1 MEAGSKAITL
11 SLMAETTPLYQIRLA
26 VRSELEDIAAGDSVL
41 VAASGGADSS
51 ALAAALLLECKT
63 KSIKVIALIIDHGLQ
78 KNSADVTHETKRTL
92 TKIGYENIEIRR
104 VTVEITDG
112 LEASARRARYQAL
125 NDVANSHNAVAVFLG
140 HTRDDQA
147 ETVLLGLARGSGSR
161 SLSGMAS
168 RVDRYRRPLLSITRA
183 QTEAACEEA
192 GIKFWQD
199 PHNQSMEFTR
209 VRVREVVL
217 PTMEK
222 EIGPGI
228 SDALAR
234 SAKLLRDDAD
244 ALDYLSDEIFSKL
257 EPASLE
263 ISKLESQPRA
273 IRTRV
278 LRKAIYLAGAPQGS
292 LSAEH
297 IEPVEA
303 LITAWK
309 GQGPISLPGGVTVA
323 RISGRLSLSKSGG
336 QGQLIQSERTIV
348 DLESV
353 KGEIERVVVTDEQL
367 QVRLKEIAA
376 QIEADYKNQDLLLI
390 GVLKG
395 AVMVMADLS
404 RYINRHLDMDWMAV
418 SSYGSGTKS
427 SGVVRIMKDLDKDI
441 TGRNVLIVED
451 IVDTGLTLD
460 WLSAN
465 LKSRGAKSVEIMTVL
480 RKPDSAQVEVAVKY
494 VGFDI
499 PKDFV
504 IGYGLDFNEKYRNLP
519 FIAVLAKHMYE

>member
-1 MEAGSKAITL
+1 MEAGSRAITL

-51 ALAAALLLECKT
+51 ALAVALLLECKA

-125 NDVANSHNAVAVFLG
+125 SDVANSHNAVAIFLG
-140 HTRDDQA
+140 HTKDDQA

-161 SLSGMAS
+161 SLSGMAA
-168 RVDRYRRPLLSITRA
+168 RVDRYRRPLLAITRA
-183 QTEAACEEA
+183 QTEAACAEA

-244 ALDYLSDEIFSKL
+244 ALDYLSDESVSEL
-257 EPASLE
+257 EPASLD

-273 IRTRV
+273 IRTRI
-278 LRKAIYLAGAPQGS
+278 LRRAIYLAGAPQGS

-309 GQGPISLPGGVTVA
+309 GQGAISLPGGVTVA
-323 RISGRLSLSKSGG
+323 RISGRLSLSKSSG
-336 QGQLIQSERTIV
+336 QE
-348 DLESV
+348 
-353 KGEIERVVVTDEQL
+353 
-367 QVRLKEIAA
+367 
-376 QIEADYKNQDLLLI
+376 
-390 GVLKG
+390 
-395 AVMVMADLS
+395 
-404 RYINRHLDMDWMAV
+404 
-418 SSYGSGTKS
+418 
-427 SGVVRIMKDLDKDI
+427 
-441 TGRNVLIVED
+441 
-451 IVDTGLTLD
+451 
-460 WLSAN
+460 
-465 LKSRGAKSVEIMTVL
+465 
-480 RKPDSAQVEVAVKY
+480 
-494 VGFDI
+494 
-499 PKDFV
+499 
-504 IGYGLDFNEKYRNLP
+504 
-519 FIAVLAKHMYE
+519 

>member
-63 KSIKVIALIIDHGLQ
+63 KTIKVIALIIDHGLQ

-104 VTVEITDG
+104 ITVEITDG

-125 NDVANSHNAVAVFLG
+125 NDVANSHNAVAIFLG
-140 HTRDDQA
+140 HTKDDQA

-161 SLSGMAS
+161 SLSGMAA

-257 EPASLE
+257 EPASLD

-273 IRTRV
+273 IRTRI
-278 LRKAIYLAGAPQGS
+278 LRNAIYLAGAPQGS

-336 QGQLIQSERTIV
+336 QG
-348 DLESV
+348 
-353 KGEIERVVVTDEQL
+353 
-367 QVRLKEIAA
+367 
-376 QIEADYKNQDLLLI
+376 
-390 GVLKG
+390 
-395 AVMVMADLS
+395 
-404 RYINRHLDMDWMAV
+404 
-418 SSYGSGTKS
+418 
-427 SGVVRIMKDLDKDI
+427 
-441 TGRNVLIVED
+441 
-451 IVDTGLTLD
+451 
-460 WLSAN
+460 
-465 LKSRGAKSVEIMTVL
+465 
-480 RKPDSAQVEVAVKY
+480 
-494 VGFDI
+494 
-499 PKDFV
+499 
-504 IGYGLDFNEKYRNLP
+504 
-519 FIAVLAKHMYE
+519 

>member
-125 NDVANSHNAVAVFLG
+125 SDVANSHNAVAVFLG
-140 HTRDDQA
+140 HTKDDQA
-147 ETVLLGLARGSGSR
+147 ETVLLGLSRGSGSR
-161 SLSGMAS
+161 SLSGMAA

-192 GIKFWQD
+192 GIKYWQD

-244 ALDYLSDEIFSKL
+244 ALDYLSEEIFSKL
-257 EPASLE
+257 DPASLE

-273 IRTRV
+273 IRTRI
-278 LRKAIYLAGAPQGS
+278 LRRAIYLAGAPQGS

-336 QGQLIQSERTIV
+336 QG
-348 DLESV
+348 
-353 KGEIERVVVTDEQL
+353 
-367 QVRLKEIAA
+367 
-376 QIEADYKNQDLLLI
+376 
-390 GVLKG
+390 
-395 AVMVMADLS
+395 
-404 RYINRHLDMDWMAV
+404 
-418 SSYGSGTKS
+418 
-427 SGVVRIMKDLDKDI
+427 
-441 TGRNVLIVED
+441 
-451 IVDTGLTLD
+451 
-460 WLSAN
+460 
-465 LKSRGAKSVEIMTVL
+465 
-480 RKPDSAQVEVAVKY
+480 
-494 VGFDI
+494 
-499 PKDFV
+499 
-504 IGYGLDFNEKYRNLP
+504 
-519 FIAVLAKHMYE
+519 

>member
-140 HTRDDQA
+140 HTKDDQA

-161 SLSGMAS
+161 SLSGMAA

-323 RISGRLSLSKSGG
+323 RISGRLSLSKSGR
-336 QGQLIQSERTIV
+336 QG
-348 DLESV
+348 
-353 KGEIERVVVTDEQL
+353 
-367 QVRLKEIAA
+367 
-376 QIEADYKNQDLLLI
+376 
-390 GVLKG
+390 
-395 AVMVMADLS
+395 
-404 RYINRHLDMDWMAV
+404 
-418 SSYGSGTKS
+418 
-427 SGVVRIMKDLDKDI
+427 
-441 TGRNVLIVED
+441 
-451 IVDTGLTLD
+451 
-460 WLSAN
+460 
-465 LKSRGAKSVEIMTVL
+465 
-480 RKPDSAQVEVAVKY
+480 
-494 VGFDI
+494 
-499 PKDFV
+499 
-504 IGYGLDFNEKYRNLP
+504 
-519 FIAVLAKHMYE
+519 

>member
-51 ALAAALLLECKT
+51 ALAAALLLECKA

-140 HTRDDQA
+140 HTKDDQA

-161 SLSGMAS
+161 SLSGMAA

-336 QGQLIQSERTIV
+336 QG
-348 DLESV
+348 
-353 KGEIERVVVTDEQL
+353 
-367 QVRLKEIAA
+367 
-376 QIEADYKNQDLLLI
+376 
-390 GVLKG
+390 
-395 AVMVMADLS
+395 
-404 RYINRHLDMDWMAV
+404 
-418 SSYGSGTKS
+418 
-427 SGVVRIMKDLDKDI
+427 
-441 TGRNVLIVED
+441 
-451 IVDTGLTLD
+451 
-460 WLSAN
+460 
-465 LKSRGAKSVEIMTVL
+465 
-480 RKPDSAQVEVAVKY
+480 
-494 VGFDI
+494 
-499 PKDFV
+499 
-504 IGYGLDFNEKYRNLP
+504 
-519 FIAVLAKHMYE
+519 

>member
-125 NDVANSHNAVAVFLG
+125 SDVANSHNAVAVFLG
-140 HTRDDQA
+140 HTKDDQA

-161 SLSGMAS
+161 SLSGMAA

-273 IRTRV
+273 IRTRI

-336 QGQLIQSERTIV
+336 QG
-348 DLESV
+348 
-353 KGEIERVVVTDEQL
+353 
-367 QVRLKEIAA
+367 
-376 QIEADYKNQDLLLI
+376 
-390 GVLKG
+390 
-395 AVMVMADLS
+395 
-404 RYINRHLDMDWMAV
+404 
-418 SSYGSGTKS
+418 
-427 SGVVRIMKDLDKDI
+427 
-441 TGRNVLIVED
+441 
-451 IVDTGLTLD
+451 
-460 WLSAN
+460 
-465 LKSRGAKSVEIMTVL
+465 
-480 RKPDSAQVEVAVKY
+480 
-494 VGFDI
+494 
-499 PKDFV
+499 
-504 IGYGLDFNEKYRNLP
+504 
-519 FIAVLAKHMYE
+519 

>member
-26 VRSELEDIAAGDSVL
+26 VRSELEDIAAGDSIL

-104 VTVEITDG
+104 VTVQITDG

-125 NDVANSHNAVAVFLG
+125 NDVANSHNVVAIFLG
-140 HTRDDQA
+140 HTKDDQA

-273 IRTRV
+273 IRTRI

-336 QGQLIQSERTIV
+336 QG
-348 DLESV
+348 
-353 KGEIERVVVTDEQL
+353 
-367 QVRLKEIAA
+367 
-376 QIEADYKNQDLLLI
+376 
-390 GVLKG
+390 
-395 AVMVMADLS
+395 
-404 RYINRHLDMDWMAV
+404 
-418 SSYGSGTKS
+418 
-427 SGVVRIMKDLDKDI
+427 
-441 TGRNVLIVED
+441 
-451 IVDTGLTLD
+451 
-460 WLSAN
+460 
-465 LKSRGAKSVEIMTVL
+465 
-480 RKPDSAQVEVAVKY
+480 
-494 VGFDI
+494 
-499 PKDFV
+499 
-504 IGYGLDFNEKYRNLP
+504 
-519 FIAVLAKHMYE
+519 

>member
-1 MEAGSKAITL
+1 MEAGSRAITL

-104 VTVEITDG
+104 VSVEITDG

-125 NDVANSHNAVAVFLG
+125 SDVANSHNAVAIFLG
-140 HTRDDQA
+140 HTKDDQA
-147 ETVLLGLARGSGSR
+147 ETVLLGLSRGSGSR
-161 SLSGMAS
+161 SLSGMAA

-273 IRTRV
+273 IRTRI

-336 QGQLIQSERTIV
+336 QG
-348 DLESV
+348 
-353 KGEIERVVVTDEQL
+353 
-367 QVRLKEIAA
+367 
-376 QIEADYKNQDLLLI
+376 
-390 GVLKG
+390 
-395 AVMVMADLS
+395 
-404 RYINRHLDMDWMAV
+404 
-418 SSYGSGTKS
+418 
-427 SGVVRIMKDLDKDI
+427 
-441 TGRNVLIVED
+441 
-451 IVDTGLTLD
+451 
-460 WLSAN
+460 
-465 LKSRGAKSVEIMTVL
+465 
-480 RKPDSAQVEVAVKY
+480 
-494 VGFDI
+494 
-499 PKDFV
+499 
-504 IGYGLDFNEKYRNLP
+504 
-519 FIAVLAKHMYE
+519 